1 MENLAQKYSPS
12 WYWNHLGFTVVRNGV
27 ANIRT
32 VYDNYGRVVCHAAGY
47 EGELSTARFLANAE
61 GDLLDEESTGP
72 MTNRRPRPTK
82 NRTI

>member
-1 MENLAQKYSPS
+1 MKHLIKKYSPNY
-12 WYWNHLGFTVVRNGV
+12 YWAQLEFNIVRGGV
-27 ANIRT
+27 ANTRT

-61 GDLLDEESTGP
+61 GDVLEEESGGP

-82 NRTI
+82 NRTT